1 MAIDDIKQYK
11 IADGDVEQVYVQR
24 QADRLTGTPQENKY
38 VFDEYPDLIKDRH
51 NDALDSIAEEVQAA
65 ADALGLSIQTVFSD
79 LSERINNI
87 QLIPGPQ
94 GPQGLQGETGAT
106 GPQGP
111 QGPQGERGLEG
122 PQGPQGLQGIKG
134 DTGSTGATGP
144 QGPRGI
150 QGVPGPTGPAG
161 ADGASFTILGI
172 YATLAELEEAHPQ
185 GGVGDAWAVGTDV
198 ENTIY
203 NWNASEGEWQN
214 IGPLRGL
221 QGEQGPQGIQGETGA
236 QGPTG
241 PQGPAGETG
250 PQGPQGIQG
259 IQGETGPQG
268 PQGIQGPQG
277 ETGPMP
283 TLDSVPT
290 EDSENGAESGGI
302 YAAIETARRSAIS
315 NAGDNV
321 TGRLSLT
328 TPSPADT
335 TGSSGTA
342 PKISRADH
350 VHPLPASP
358 SFSGNVSA
366 GGTLTASSTVTGSG
380 FKVSG
385 HATNVGAVVPSSG
398 ATTGD
403 KTSLSAS
410 TWTTV
415 CTLSLGAGSWIIFGE
430 IEFMANSS
438 SNYPRREVRLY
449 NVTTSNAL
457 TGSNSGVYGGTASV
471 TPHTS
476 CCILLTGTCS
486 IAIQAYTPTA
496 LTGSSRAPAAEGAIR
511 AMRIA

>member
-24 QADRLTGTPQENKY
+24 QADRLTGTPQENKM
-38 VFDEYPDLIKDRH
+38 VFDEYPDLIKGKY
-51 NDALDSIAEEVQAA
+51 NDALDSIVDEVGDVAET
-65 ADALGLSIQTVFSD
+65 LGASIQSVFSD

-94 GPQGLQGETGAT
+94 GET

-111 QGPQGERGLEG
+111 QGATGLQGPKGDQGERGLQG

-134 DTGSTGATGP
+134 DTGPAGATGP
-144 QGPRGI
+144 QGPRGV

-172 YATLAELEEAHPQ
+172 YATLAELEEEHPQ

-198 ENTIY
+198 DNTIY

-283 TLDSVPT
+283 TLDTSPIS
-290 EDSENGAESGGI
+290 ESENGVTSGGVF
-302 YAAIETARRSAIS
+302 SAIQSSASSVMQSIQAWWAEKFS
-315 NAGDNV
+315 N
-321 TGRLSLT
+321 S
-328 TPSPADT
+328 TPQPVGTAA
-335 TGSSGTA
+335 SGTA
-342 PKISRADH
+342 AFMSRSDH
-350 VHPLPASP
+350 SHALPASP

-366 GGTLTASSTVTGSG
+366 GGTVTAKVFKVAGHGGEIGNINSGSFDATVSNGTNMAAFSSTGYIT
-380 FKVSG
+380 
-385 HATNVGAVVPSSG
+385 VGAGAWLIQAGVRYDTNKNGVRRLGIYWDGNGIIASTRQSCNALQTYQTDLSAVAFVAPTTSTRFYFYGAQNSGGTLG
-398 ATTGD
+398 ATIYWRT
-403 KTSLSAS
+403 
-410 TWTTV
+410 
-415 CTLSLGAGSWIIFGE
+415 
-430 IEFMANSS
+430 
-438 SNYPRREVRLY
+438 YRL
-449 NVTTSNAL
+449 L
-457 TGSNSGVYGGTASV
+457 
-471 TPHTS
+471 
-476 CCILLTGTCS
+476 
-486 IAIQAYTPTA
+486 
-496 LTGSSRAPAAEGAIR
+496 
-511 AMRIA
+511 